1 MLSLDREAWL
11 VQADS
16 EAPEALAIALPRA
29 PLRTVSP
36 AGMADGR
43 RFRLRGSHLVVT
55 GEALREER
63 TADALAELAI
73 SGMRLL
79 RPRDY
84 YERTRRRVMLEE
96 LDESWFLFD
105 RPLRRRPVYAA
116 VKALVD
122 VLAGLAGSSLAVL
135 LIPVVWLVYRFGRPE
150 DRGPVFYVQE
160 RIGLRGKPFRMVKF
174 RTMRVD
180 AEADGPAWARVDDDR
195 VTRFGRLL
203 RSTHLD
209 ELAQFFNVLR
219 REMSVI
225 GPRPERPV
233 FVQLLGRAIPHFD
246 RRHLVRP
253 GVTGWA
259 QVRYGYAND
268 LEEETEKMR
277 YDLYYIKRMSLSVDL
292 RILLDTVKLVALG
305 RSSATILLPRV
316 EASRKE
322 PLPELNRAA

>member
-36 AGMADGR
+36 VGMADGR
-43 RFRLRGSHLVVT
+43 RFRLRGSRLVVT

-105 RPLRRRPVYAA
+105 RPLRRRPVYAT
-116 VKALVD
+116 VKTLVD

-135 LIPVVWLVYRFGRPE
+135 LIPVVWLVYRLGRPE

-209 ELAQFFNVLR
+209 ELPQFFNVLR

-233 FVQLLGRAIPHFD
+233 FVRLLGRAIPHFD

-259 QVRYGYAND
+259 VVRFGYSD
-268 LEEETEKMR
+268 SIRDKWIIHEH
-277 YDLYYIKRMSLSVDL
+277 DLYYLKHRSV
-292 RILLDTVKLVALG
+292 LLDLEIVARTVLVMLKRRG
-305 RSSATILLPRV
+305 Q
-316 EASRKE
+316 
-322 PLPELNRAA
+322 

>member
-259 QVRYGYAND
+259 VVRFGYSD
-268 LEEETEKMR
+268 SIRDKWIIHEH
-277 YDLYYIKRMSLSVDL
+277 DLYYIKHRSV
-292 RILLDTVKLVALG
+292 LLDLEIAARTVLVMLTRRG
-305 RSSATILLPRV
+305 Q
-316 EASRKE
+316 
-322 PLPELNRAA
+322 